1 MNEFLRNVLFLPEQ
15 ASTFARKVDSLHY
28 FVIITTM
35 VMSTLVGLTALFFFV
50 RFRRRSETQT
60 TPLLNPP
67 WWIETMFVVIP
78 LGFFLFWFARGF
90 TDYVEMRTPPKNA
103 MDVYVQA
110 KQWMWKF
117 SYPGGPNAIGVL
129 RVPANRPIRLL
140 MTSRDVIHSFF
151 VPAFRVKQD
160 VLPGRYSETWF
171 EAVGPGRH
179 QLFCAEYC
187 GTNHS
192 LMLGEVI
199 VLRPE
204 EFDSWLAD
212 QRRGRVAQQDG
223 APTQDED
230 VTPQADVVRQ
240 GEKFAVQ
247 YGCVK
252 CHTIDG
258 SPHIGPTWLDLY
270 LRREQL
276 EGGGTV
282 VADEAYMTESMM
294 DPRAKIVRGFNPV
307 MPTFKGRLAGPEA
320 AAIVEYIKSLR
331 SEPLEQARSRRPVY
345 EPIRSR

>member
-1 MNEFLRNVLFLPEQ
+1 MNELLRNVLFLPEQ

-35 VMSTLVGLTALFFFV
+35 IASTVVGLTALAFFV
-50 RFRRRSETQT
+50 RFRRRSETQV

-67 WWIETMFVVIP
+67 WWLETMFVLVP
-78 LGFFLFWFARGF
+78 LGFFLAWFARGYSDF
-90 TDYVEMRTPPKNA
+90 VELKTPPKDS

-117 SYPGGPNAIGVL
+117 SYPDGPNAIGVL
-129 RVPANRPIRLL
+129 RVPANRPVRLM

-151 VPAFRVKQD
+151 VPSFRVKQD
-160 VLPGRYSETWF
+160 VVPGRYTETWF
-171 EAVGPGRH
+171 EAIEPGRY
-179 QLFCAEYC
+179 QILCAEYC

-192 LMLGEVI
+192 LMRGEVI

-212 QRRGRVAQQDG
+212 QRRGRALQQDG
-223 APTQDED
+223 APTTDED
-230 VTPQADVVRQ
+230 VASVADLVRQ
-240 GEKFAVQ
+240 GEKIAVQ
-247 YGCVK
+247 QGCLK
-252 CHTIDG
+252 CHSVDG

-282 VADEAYMTESMM
+282 VADEGYLTESMM

-307 MPTFKGRLAGPEA
+307 MPTFKGKLAGPEV
-320 AAIVEYIKSLR
+320 AAIVEYVKSLR
-331 SEPLEQARSRRPVY
+331 SVPVEQARSRRPVY
-345 EPIRSR
+345 EPIRRR

>member
-1 MNEFLRNVLFLPEQ
+1 MNELLRNVLFLPEQ

-35 VMSTLVGLTALFFFV
+35 IASTVVGLTALAFFV
-50 RFRRRSETQT
+50 RFRRRSETQV

-67 WWIETMFVVIP
+67 WWLEAMFVLVP
-78 LGFFLFWFARGF
+78 LGFFLAWFARGYSDF
-90 TDYVEMRTPPKNA
+90 VELKTPPKDS

-117 SYPGGPNAIGVL
+117 SYPDGPNAIGVL
-129 RVPANRPIRLL
+129 RVPANRPVRLM

-151 VPAFRVKQD
+151 VPSFRVKQD
-160 VLPGRYSETWF
+160 VVPGRYTETWF
-171 EAVGPGRH
+171 EAIEPGRY
-179 QLFCAEYC
+179 QILCAEYC

-192 LMLGEVI
+192 LMRGEVI

-212 QRRGRVAQQDG
+212 QRRGRALQQDG
-223 APTQDED
+223 APTTDED
-230 VTPQADVVRQ
+230 VASVADLVRQ
-240 GEKFAVQ
+240 GEKIAVQ
-247 YGCVK
+247 QGCLK
-252 CHTIDG
+252 CHSVDG

-282 VADEAYMTESMM
+282 VADEGYLTESMM

-307 MPTFKGRLAGPEA
+307 MPTFKGKLAGPEV
-320 AAIVEYIKSLR
+320 AAIVEYVKSLR
-331 SEPLEQARSRRPVY
+331 SVPVEQARSRRPVY
-345 EPIRSR
+345 EPIRRR

>member
-1 MNEFLRNVLFLPEQ
+1 MNELLRTVLFLPEQ

-35 VMSTLVGLTALFFFV
+35 IASTLVGLTALGFFV
-50 RFRRRSETQT
+50 RYRRRSETQV
-60 TPLLNPP
+60 TPLLNPT
-67 WWIETMFVVIP
+67 WWLEAMFVLVP
-78 LGFFLFWFARGF
+78 LGFFLAWFARGYADF
-90 TDYVEMRTPPKNA
+90 VELKTPPKDS

-117 SYPGGPNAIGVL
+117 SYPDGPNAIGVL
-129 RVPANRPIRLL
+129 RVPANRPVRLM

-160 VLPGRYSETWF
+160 VVPGRYTETWF
-171 EAVGPGRH
+171 EAIQPGRY
-179 QLFCAEYC
+179 QILCAEYC

-204 EFDSWLAD
+204 EFDSWLTD
-212 QRRGRVAQQDG
+212 QRRGRALQQDG
-223 APTQDED
+223 APTTDED
-230 VTPQADVVRQ
+230 PTPVADLVRQ
-240 GEKFAVQ
+240 GEKVAVQ
-247 YGCVK
+247 NGCLK
-252 CHTIDG
+252 CHTVDG

-270 LRREQL
+270 LRREPL

-282 VADEAYMTESMM
+282 IADEGYITESMM

-307 MPTFKGRLAGPEA
+307 MPTFKGKLAGPEV
-320 AAIVEYIKSLR
+320 AAIVEYIKSLHT
-331 SEPLEQARSRRPVY
+331 EPVEQARSRRPIY
-345 EPIRSR
+345 EPIRAR

>member
-1 MNEFLRNVLFLPEQ
+1 MNELLRNVLFLPEQ

-35 VMSTLVGLTALFFFV
+35 IMSTLVGLTALFFFV

-67 WWIETMFVVIP
+67 WWLETMFVVVP
-78 LGFFLFWFARGF
+78 LAFFLFWFARGY
-90 TDYVEMRTPPKNA
+90 TDYVELKTPPKNS

-117 SYPGGPNAIGVL
+117 SYPEGPNAIGVL
-129 RVPANRPIRLL
+129 RVPANRPVRLM

-160 VLPGRYSETWF
+160 VLPGRYTETWF
-171 EAVGPGRH
+171 EAIQPGRY
-179 QLFCAEYC
+179 QLLCAEYC

-199 VLRPE
+199 VLRPD

-212 QRRGRVAQQDG
+212 QRRGRALQQDG
-223 APTQDED
+223 APTADED
-230 VTPQADVVRQ
+230 VTRQADLVRQ
-240 GEKFAVQ
+240 GERFAVQ

-252 CHTIDG
+252 CHSIDG
-258 SPHIGPTWLDLY
+258 SPHIGPTWLDLF
-270 LRREQL
+270 LRREEL
-276 EGGGTV
+276 EGGQTII
-282 VADEAYMTESMM
+282 ADEAYLTESMM

-307 MPTFKGRLAGPEA
+307 MPVFKGRLAGPEA

-331 SEPLEQARSRRPVY
+331 SEPMEQARSRRPVY